1 MKQQTKLN
9 AIRSGLVVMG
19 ASAFGY
25 LTMEIGF
32 KPFLLKAQEEER
44 QKQQQESHTPPPEES
59 QTHESY

>member
-1 MKQQTKLN
+1 MRQQTKLN

-19 ASAFGY
+19 ALAFGY

-44 QKQQQESHTPPPEES
+44 QKQQQESLTLQEKSP
-59 QTHESY
+59 THESY